1 MIRAMATTAEE
12 ILRILQE
19 NAPAIRGHGVRSLAL
34 FGSAARG
41 TAREDSDLDFVVEF
55 DAKSFDA
62 YMDLKA
68 LLERLLG
75 RRVDLV
81 LRDALKPRLRQSVLD
96 EALQAPGL

>member
-1 MIRAMATTAEE
+1 MASGA
-12 ILRILQE
+12 
-19 NAPAIRGHGVRSLAL
+19 SLSS
-34 FGSAARG
+34 GQRP
-41 TAREDSDLDFVVEF
+41 RHDFIVEF

-81 LRDALKPRLRQSVLD
+81 LRDALKPRLQQSVLN
-96 EALQAPGL
+96 EALHAPGL